1 MSDLIWKPLSIVLL
15 AVLLATGLGL
25 GGGWWLAARDRDAAR
40 VELAAER
47 ELSTKYRDAIA
58 EQNRAVQVLADQ
70 KAEAEARGRAAQQLA
85 AANGKRFDLVLAQT
99 RAATAVNCAEAMP
112 TVDAVLEAVR

>member
-1 MSDLIWKPLSIVLL
+1 MIYLMKNPLA
-15 AVLLATGLGL
+15 AVLLLALVLVGGSTGF
-25 GGGWWLAARDRDAAR
+25 GWWLAARDRDAAR

-47 ELSTKYRDAIA
+47 ELSAKYRDAIA
-58 EQNRAVQVLADQ
+58 EQNRAVQALADQ
-70 KAEAEARGRAAQQLA
+70 KSEAEARGRAAQQLA

-99 RAATAVNCAEAMP
+99 RATKAVNCAEAMP